1 MKMHRTLLAS
11 SLLGLVAVFSAPQP
25 AFAQDK
31 YPSRPIE
38 FVVPWG
44 PGGGADQLA
53 RKIAPALE
61 KELKVSLPVIN
72 VAGATGQTG
81 LNKMLTSA
89 TDGYS
94 ISIFIADTLAV
105 QMDPAT
111 KWKIEDIV
119 PTAVMIRQPSA
130 FFVAETSP
138 LKTWK
143 AKATSS
149 PPCHSP
155 SRPSVTVRYSADMR
169 ICSTSNWAT

>member
-81 LNKMLTSA
+81 LNKM
-89 TDGYS
+89 
-94 ISIFIADTLAV
+94 
-105 QMDPAT
+105 
-111 KWKIEDIV
+111 
-119 PTAVMIRQPSA
+119 
-130 FFVAETSP
+130 
-138 LKTWK
+138 
-143 AKATSS
+143 
-149 PPCHSP
+149 
-155 SRPSVTVRYSADMR
+155 
-169 ICSTSNWAT
+169 